1 MKFNTAKLDQAV
13 SDFKALFGGHDNLYR
28 YGQFYVT
35 NSTIDEIVAR
45 IESALDDMVVLQ
57 LDKTQ
62 LEATKKVF
70 RAMLLDKPVDAIDPA
85 GILAII
91 ENPGVPHLAPLRQF
105 FVPGAK
111 DRADAREDFDRLWSR
126 TELPTARP
134 WSASLPTLQK
144 AKAAFGIEKD
154 RCWQVLRALATMLC
168 NKRKVTSLPKSVAYV
183 EGLLAGAALK
193 QVKPATATESAR
205 ETLVHGTPTRL
216 PDIYAKMKAILDS
229 DGYVHCGL
237 LSGARHEHSKFPQPE
252 HHVLVFAYDTVNGVD
267 AFLFWDPD
275 ASRSNITSAPWGRG
289 FGMLFAT
296 AKRLSTAFDDADF
309 DQIVLDTTDPLHGDH
324 RNDTRR
330 HFYQV
335 YYLQSLP
342 LATRLRLHAVL
353 LAPPQRADFEEMLQ
367 NARTLYALAGL
378 ELVEASRQEAERDA
392 LDGPPAVFVGNGGP
406 PAPGSE
412 LLALHDDLR
421 RQAAERGS
429 RFEPTDVLVVVAPEL
444 VPASRGLP
452 AHPAGAPGLV
462 LSASLAGPWSLAH
475 QLGHLLGLQDA
486 AAAGPLMAASVDD
499 FVDPEGA
506 LTDDELARLDASP
519 LVIG

>member
-13 SDFKALFGGHDNLYR
+13 SDFKALFGGHDTLYR

-35 NSTIDEIVAR
+35 NSTRDDIVAR
-45 IESALDDMVVLQ
+45 IESALDDMAVLQ
-57 LDKTQ
+57 LNPDQ
-62 LEATKKVF
+62 LKATKAFF
-70 RAMLLDKPVDAIDPA
+70 RKNLVDTPIMALDPA
-85 GILAII
+85 AILAVI
-91 ENPGVPHLAPLRQF
+91 EDPGVPHLAPLRQF
-105 FVPGAK
+105 FAPGAS
-111 DRADAREDFDRLWSR
+111 DRADARRDFDGLWSR
-126 TELPTARP
+126 TELPTGRP
-134 WSASLPTLQK
+134 WSGSFPTLQK
-144 AKAAFGIEKD
+144 TRAAFDIEKD

-168 NKRKVTSLPKSVAYV
+168 NKRKVTSLPKSIAYV
-183 EGLLAGAALK
+183 EGQLAGATVR
-193 QVKPATATESAR
+193 QVKAASGTETAR
-205 ETLVHGTPTRL
+205 EEVAHGTPVRL
-216 PDIYAKMKAILDS
+216 PDIVAKMKAIVDN

-237 LSGARHEHSKFPQPE
+237 LSGAKHEMSKFPQPE
-252 HHVLVFAYDTVNGVD
+252 HHVLVFAYDTVSGLD

-275 ASRSNITSAPWGRG
+275 AARSNIKATSWGPG
-289 FGMLFAT
+289 FGLLFAT
-296 AKRLSTAFDDADF
+296 ARRLSTAFDDADF
-309 DQIVLDTTDPLHGDH
+309 DQIVLDAKSPLHGDH
-324 RNDTRR
+324 RNETRR

-452 AHPAGAPGLV
+452 ADPAGAPGLV